1 MEEAQPYKGY
11 LVPRRAPSR
20 SPCGTELWAAVRL
33 RLNALLALCVLV
45 GMLAGAQ
52 WQPCLAAWLAVRCG
66 KERFGLAQ
74 REALQQAGQYARFSE
89 EAHGRFVWKEF
100 RGAAN
105 AGEVDVEHWPGC
117 KMLGM
122 VESLRKVG
130 NKESAPERRY
140 YIASRAMPAIDFAK
154 AVRAHWGIENGV
166 HWMLDVNFQEDAATV
181 RKDYAADKLS
191 RLKRIVLNL
200 LKTETATQAKFG
212 KISMRMKRKL
222 AAREDGYREAMLGI
236 RLAHQG

>member
-1 MEEAQPYKGY
+1 MGCQSQIAAKILAQKADY
-11 LVPRRAPSR
+11 
-20 SPCGTELWAAVRL
+20 
-33 RLNALLALCVLV
+33 LLAVK
-45 GMLAGAQ
+45 GN
-52 WQPCLAAWLAVRCG
+52 QPSLQVTLQ
-66 KERFGLAQ
+66 ERFGLAQ

-89 EAHGRFVWKEF
+89 KPHGRFVWQEF
-100 RGAAN
+100 WVAAN

-122 VESLRKVG
+122 VESLRSWRQG
-130 NKESAPERRY
+130 LCARTALLHS
-140 YIASRAMPAIDFAK
+140 SRAMPAIDFAK

-181 RKDYAADKLS
+181 RKDYAADNLS

-222 AAREDGYREAMLGI
+222 AAWEDGYREAMLGI
-236 RLAHQG
+236 RLAHDG